1 MKKNVKLQ
9 VAKYVFFD
17 GLAAIVSYT
26 LLYYVRKTVIEPS
39 KFGVDQEIIFD
50 NRYLFGIA
58 STTLFWLL
66 IYWITGFYEDIF
78 RRSRLREIFQTFNTA
93 LFGSIIVFFAL
104 ILDDWV
110 NTYRDYYQSFFTYFG
125 SVFLITSIFRFILS
139 TQTNRKIQGRK
150 LWFNTLLIG
159 SNEKAVA
166 LYNDLESQ
174 KRSTGNRFVGFASVY
189 DKIDF
194 LVEKDI
200 PQLGTYQELSKI
212 IRQHDIEEV
221 IIAIESQEHGK
232 LEEIINKLEYSRVR
246 VKIIPDMYD
255 IISGRVRMESL
266 GTPLIEIKHELIAPW
281 QRFFKRLFDIM
292 VSLLFL
298 LIFSPVMIFAA
309 IMVKISSKG
318 PVFYRQERVGLHGRT
333 FKIIKFRSMYNDA
346 EKNGPQLSSEDDDR
360 ITPWGRV
367 MRKYRLDEFPQFINV
382 LLGEMSII
390 GPRPERA
397 FYIEQIM
404 ERAPHYGHVQKVKP
418 GITSW
423 GMVKFGYAENVDEMI
438 ERLKYDLIYI
448 ENMNLLNDIKI
459 LFYTAVIVLQGRG
472 K

>member
-1 MKKNVKLQ
+1 MKKDVRLQ

-17 GLAAIVSYT
+17 GFAAIISYT
-26 LLYYVRKTVIEPS
+26 LLYYVRKAVIEIG
-39 KFGVDQEIIFD
+39 KLGQEPPVVFD

-58 STTLFWLL
+58 STTLFWLV
-66 IYWITGFYEDIF
+66 IYWITGFYEDVF

-93 LFGSIIVFFAL
+93 LFGSIIIFFAL

-110 NTYRDYYQSFFTYFG
+110 NSYRDYYQSFFTYF
-125 SVFLITSIFRFILS
+125 TSIFLLTALFRFMLS
-139 TQTNRKIQGRK
+139 TATNRKIQSRK
-150 LWFNTLLIG
+150 IWFNTLLIG

-166 LYNDLESQ
+166 LFRELSGQ

-200 PQLGTYQELSKI
+200 PQLGNYKELSKI
-212 IRQHDIEEV
+212 IKDHRIEEV

-232 LEEIINKLEYSRVR
+232 LEEIINRLENNSVR

-266 GTPLIEIKHELIAPW
+266 GTPLIEIKHEIIAPW
-281 QRFFKRLFDIM
+281 QRFTKRLFDILA
-292 VSLLFL
+292 SLIL
-298 LIFSPVMIFAA
+298 LIIFTPLMIFIAA
-309 IMVKISSKG
+309 MVRASSPG
-318 PVFYRQERVGLHGRT
+318 PIFYRQERNGIHGKS
-333 FKIIKFRSMYNDA
+333 FKILKFRSMFADA
-346 EKNGPQLSSEDDDR
+346 EASGPQLSSEEDER
-360 ITPWGRV
+360 ITKWGRV
-367 MRKYRLDEFPQFINV
+367 MRKYRLDELPQFVNV
-382 LLGEMSII
+382 LFGDMSIV

-397 FYIEQIM
+397 FYAQQIL
-404 ERAPHYGHVQKVKP
+404 ERAPHYSHVQKVKP
-418 GITSW
+418 GLTSW

-459 LFYTAVIVLQGRG
+459 LFYTVVIVLQGRG